1 MINVT
6 KTYLP
11 PLEEYYGYLK
21 QIWERGWVTNN
32 GPLVMELERRLK
44 DYLGVKHLI
53 FCSNGTIALQIAIKA
68 MGLKKEILTTPFSYV
83 ASVNSILWENCT
95 PVFVDID
102 PQTFCIDAS
111 KIEAAITENT
121 EAILAV
127 HVYGIPCDV
136 NAIQSIANKHKLKV
150 IYDGAHAFGVKLNG
164 TSIFNCG
171 DVSTV
176 SFHATKLFHTVEGG
190 AIITNDDELAEQ
202 MELHRQ
208 FGHRYDNYLS
218 LGVNGKNSEMHAAMG
233 LCNLPRVNDLI
244 ESRRSA
250 AALYDQLLSVL
261 SLQKPVRPD
270 KLDYNYSYYPC
281 VFRNE
286 EEVQRVIAQLAEV
299 SVVPR
304 RYFYPALNS
313 ISHTKGKKMPVAES
327 VATRVLCLPL
337 YAEMET
343 HDIELICESV
353 SFAVQEKPA
362 AAMSKS
368 KVL

>member
-68 MGLKKEILTTPFSYV
+68 MGLKKEIITTPFSYV
-83 ASVNSILWENCT
+83 ATVNSILWENCT

-164 TSIFNCG
+164 TSIFNYG
-171 DVSTV
+171 DVSTC

-190 AIITNDDELAEQ
+190 AIMTNDDELAERFT
-202 MELHRQ
+202 LHRQ
-208 FGHRYDNYLS
+208 FGHAGDDYFC
-218 LGVNGKNSEMHAAMG
+218 LGVNGKNSEIHAAMG
-233 LCNLPRVNDLI
+233 LCNLPKVEWLI
-244 ESRRSA
+244 GKRKEIFEWYVECLAGSLLRSTCIPVGIRYNYSYFPVLFPNEKEMLAIKNELEKEKIFTRRYFFPSLNNLPHHQGQHCLVSETVSR
-250 AALYDQLLSVL
+250 SVL
-261 SLQKPVRPD
+261 SLP
-270 KLDYNYSYYPC
+270 
-281 VFRNE
+281 
-286 EEVQRVIAQLAEV
+286 LAHDLSREDV
-299 SVVPR
+299 ELVC
-304 RYFYPALNS
+304 S
-313 ISHTKGKKMPVAES
+313 ILHQYV
-327 VATRVLCLPL
+327 
-337 YAEMET
+337 
-343 HDIELICESV
+343 
-353 SFAVQEKPA
+353 
-362 AAMSKS
+362 
-368 KVL
+368 